1 MEENPTKR
9 KELTNM
15 RDITL
20 YEELIGEAIDNY
32 IIDGFIGLG
41 GQAVVFLAH
50 GRGLPNI
57 KYALKIFGLLGH
69 ATAHLD
75 DGLKDAQNQS
85 LVDHPSVVKVYEPGI
100 ADIIFGGLDYRILY
114 IPMQYAPLGNCDDD
128 PPYKDKELTI
138 DDIKT
143 LIGLL
148 DGLNTIHEAGI
159 IHRDIKPANILRF
172 EERQTARHVTVLRIT
187 DFGIAKVLSAIGGV
201 HEAASG
207 VTPAYM
213 SPEQLDHQHS
223 VKGDIYSMGAT
234 LFYMITGQNPI
245 PDPDERDNVFAWQA
259 AHRETPRPNAIDYNP
274 RCPARLALLI
284 MQMMSVNVDQRP
296 SLDECIAIM
305 GNYIETLE
313 AKLLGFRLPEKL
325 KDQIAVNKYQ
335 IRYIPEFAGIFDP
348 AVHILCGTKLYAI
361 RIQMSRPIF
370 KQYKLLIEHMVKKF
384 SDCFCM
390 YETYGTYD
398 IHIFLWSD
406 SERIAE
412 LESDLDLQYA
422 ESIIEVSSVKQI
434 DHLHANNTNATD
446 SSINVVGALA
456 VQEKI
461 KLQGVEPDLYLCGD
475 YPERIP
481 EHSVRAF
488 IYVEAVRT
496 NSPDFQWLR
505 VAIVERVHRK
515 MREMVRMKDEVKQIQ
530 AGMPPVTIFRNRF
543 PRLSVIELEPD
554 PQKPQKPVMIVN
566 YVARDYKFLHE
577 IATAII
583 ELGDTA
589 VKTSTF
595 LETGRI
601 IIQSDKILF

>member
-1 MEENPTKR
+1 
-9 KELTNM
+9 M
-15 RDITL
+15 RDLTL
-20 YEELIGEAIDNY
+20 YKELIGEAIDNY
-32 IIDGFIGLG
+32 IIDAFIGLG

-50 GRGLPNI
+50 GKGLPNI
-57 KYALKIFGLLGH
+57 KYALKIFGLLGQ
-69 ATAHLD
+69 ATARLD

-100 ADIIFGGLDYRILY
+100 ADIILGGLDYRVFY
-114 IPMQYAPLGNCDDD
+114 VPMQYAPLGNCDDD

-138 DDIKT
+138 ADIKT

-172 EERQTARHVTVLRIT
+172 EERQPAQFVTVLRIT
-187 DFGIAKVLSAIGGV
+187 DFGIAKVLSAIGGGY
-201 HEAASG
+201 EAASG

-245 PDPDERDNVFAWQA
+245 PDPVERNNVFAWQA
-259 AHRETPRPNAIDYNP
+259 AHRETPRPNAVDYNP
-274 RCPARLALLI
+274 RCPVRLALLI
-284 MQMMSVNVDQRP
+284 MRMMSIKPDQRP
-296 SLDECIAIM
+296 SLDDCIAIM
-305 GNYIETLE
+305 VNYIETLE

-325 KDQIAVNKYQ
+325 RDQIAVNKYQ

-348 AVHILCGTKLYAI
+348 AVHILFGTKLYAI

-370 KQYKLLIEHMVKKF
+370 KQYKLLIEYMVKKF

-412 LESDLDLQYA
+412 LESDLDSQYA
-422 ESIIEVSSVKQI
+422 ESIIEASPVKQI
-434 DHLHANNTNATD
+434 DHLHANNINVTD
-446 SSINVVGALA
+446 SSINGVGALA
-456 VQEKI
+456 VQEEI
-461 KLQGVEPDLYLCGD
+461 SLPGVNPDLYLCGN

-515 MREMVRMKDEVKQIQ
+515 MREMVKMKDKVKQTQ
-530 AGMPPVTIFRNRF
+530 PGMPDVTISRNRF

>member
-1 MEENPTKR
+1 MSDR
-9 KELTNM
+9 S
-15 RDITL
+15 R
-20 YEELIGEAIDNY
+20 YQELIGQALDNY
-32 IIDGFIGLG
+32 VIEEVIGIG
-41 GQAVVFLAH
+41 GQAIVFLAH

-57 KYALKIFGLLGH
+57 KYALKVFGLSGEAATNLDLG
-69 ATAHLD
+69 LS
-75 DGLKDAQNQS
+75 DAQNQS

-100 ADIIFGGLDYRILY
+100 ADVMFEGREQRVLY
-114 IPMQYAPLGNCDDD
+114 IPMQYAPLGNCDDEA
-128 PPYKDKELTI
+128 PFKDKELTI

-148 DGLNTIHEAGI
+148 DGLNTIHDAGI

-187 DFGIAKVLSAIGGV
+187 DFGIAKVLSAIG
-201 HEAASG
+201 ARYLAPSG

-234 LFYMITGQNPI
+234 LFYMITGENPI
-245 PDPDERDNVFAWQA
+245 QDPADPTDIFAWQA
-259 AHRETPRPNAIDYNP
+259 AHRESPRPNSVDFNP
-274 RCPARLALLI
+274 RCPTRLALLI
-284 MQMMSVNVDQRP
+284 MRMMSVNPDDRP
-296 SLDECIAIM
+296 DLETCISIM
-305 GNYIETLE
+305 GNYVEILE
-313 AKLLGFRLPEKL
+313 AKLLGFRTPERL
-325 KDQIAVNKYQ
+325 KEQMALSKYQ
-335 IRYIPEFAGIFDP
+335 IRYVPEFAGIFDP

-370 KQYKLLIEHMVKKF
+370 RQYRLLIELMVKKF

-390 YETYGTYD
+390 YETYGTFD
-398 IHIFLWSD
+398 IHIFAWSD
-406 SERIAE
+406 SERMAE

-422 ESIIEVSSVKQI
+422 ESIIEITPAKHVS
-434 DHLHANNTNATD
+434 HLHSELINLSR

-456 VQEKI
+456 VQENVT
-461 KLQGVEPDLYLCGD
+461 LSGVKRDMYLCGS
-475 YPERIP
+475 YPEKIP
-481 EHSVRAF
+481 AHSVRAF

-496 NSPDFQWLR
+496 QSPEIQWLR
-505 VAIVERVHRK
+505 VAIVERVQRK
-515 MREMVRMKDEVKQIQ
+515 MKEMILIKDETEQLQ
-530 AGMPPVTIFRNRF
+530 AGRADFLIVERHRF
-543 PRLSVIELEPD
+543 PRITIIELESD
-554 PQKPQKPVMIVN
+554 PQRPQRPVMIVN
-566 YVARDYKFLHE
+566 YVARDYKYLHE